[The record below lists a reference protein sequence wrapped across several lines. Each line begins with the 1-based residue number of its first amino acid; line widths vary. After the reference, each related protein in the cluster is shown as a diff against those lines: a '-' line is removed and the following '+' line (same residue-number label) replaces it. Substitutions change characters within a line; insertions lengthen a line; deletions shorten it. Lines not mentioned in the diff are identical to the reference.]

1 MKACINGNWLAY
13 DDVGVGPAVVLI
25 HCFPLCRQMW
35 RSQVEALSGQG
46 FRVVAPDLRG
56 FGESASDDE
65 KFDVSHLTDD
75 VNDLMSYLGIGRAV
89 MVGISMAGGLLIDM
103 QERYPHRVAA
113 TCFLSPAM
121 QPGDAAEEIRR
132 LDLAELVRE
141 GHRATVADNLCERL
155 LSGEPSQSRSD
166 LNNQLRSWIEAS
178 SSAALAGA
186 LSVRPKRLGYRDAHQ
201 PYPVPT
207 LIMTGARDQI
217 MPMPSHSGPNN
228 ELRQVIND
236 AGHLVNL
243 EAPEA
248 VNRSLLGFLQN
259 LNTIKLQHHR
269 LPKVA

>member
-1 MKACINGNWLAY
+1 MKACINGNWMAY
-13 DDVGVGPAVVLI
+13 DDVGVGPAIVLI
-25 HCFPLCRQMW
+25 HSFPLCRKMW
-35 RSQVEALSGQG
+35 EPQVEALSRQG

-56 FGESASDDE
+56 FGESISGEDAFE
-65 KFDVSHLTDD
+65 VSRLTDD

-89 MVGISMAGGLLIDM
+89 VVGISMGGGLLLDM
-103 QERYPHRVAA
+103 LERYPHRVAA
-113 TCFLSPAM
+113 TCFLSPAR

-155 LSGEPSQSRSD
+155 LSGDQTQKRND
-166 LNNQLRSWIEAS
+166 LTGKLRNWIDAS
-178 SSAALAGA
+178 STPALVGA
-186 LSVRPKRLGYRDAHQ
+186 LSARPKRLPYRDAHQ

-207 LIMTGARDQI
+207 LIMTGARDRV
-217 MPMPSHSGPNN
+217 MPVPDQSGPVN

-248 VNRSLLGFLQN
+248 VNHHLLGFLQN
-259 LNTIKLQHHR
+259 LNTIKLRHHR
-269 LPKVA
+269 LLKVA